1 LRRNSPLIPKGE
13 DDLRLT
19 RNTYQNGWIETRP
32 SKKQGLV
39 FVYRWRERK
48 PTGGYEKRTELIGPV
63 SVLKTET
70 NAWRRIEHRRLEIN
84 SEDSQRD
91 TVTMNDVISRYLEEE
106 LPELR
111 HSTADAYRSYLVNH
125 IKPRWGNHPVGKMK
139 PFGVELWL
147 KQLALA
153 PKTKGH
159 LQNLL
164 RVLFNCA
171 MRWELV
177 DIRENPM
184 KLVRVRGGSKRTKEP
199 KVLTIPQF
207 QQLVQALNNPYRT
220 MVILDLATGL
230 RCSELF
236 ALKWC
241 DVMWDDL
248 TLLVRRGIVDTVV
261 SDVKTEYSR
270 AGMPLDPA
278 LAEVL
283 LNWQRT
289 TEFNKPEDW
298 IFASPFKASTMPW
311 QPWRVQQRHIAPAA
325 VRCGIGHIG
334 WHTFRHTFRS
344 LLDETGAPLKVQQE
358 LMRHADIRTT
368 MNIYGKAMEK
378 SKREAHGKVV
388 RLVLAS
394 QVA

>member
-1 LRRNSPLIPKGE
+1 MRQ
-13 DDLRLT
+13 T

-48 PTGGYEKRTELIGPV
+48 PDGGYAKRTELIGPV

-70 NAWRRIEHRRLEIN
+70 NARRAVEHRRLEIN
-84 SEDSQRD
+84 SEDPKRE
-91 TVTMNDVISRYLEEE
+91 TVTMNAVISRYLEEE

-111 HSTADAYRSYLVNH
+111 HSTADAYRSYLTNH
-125 IKPRWGNHPVGKMK
+125 IKPRWGDQPVRKIK
-139 PFGVELWL
+139 PFGVEQWL
-147 KQLALA
+147 KELDLA

-159 LQNLL
+159 LQNLMRL
-164 RVLFNCA
+164 LVNCA

-177 DIRENPM
+177 GVGANPM

-199 KVLTIPQF
+199 RVLTIPQF
-207 QQLVQALNNPYRT
+207 QQLVKELNDPFRT
-220 MVILDLATGL
+220 MVLLDLATGL

-236 ALKWC
+236 ALKWR
-241 DVMWDDL
+241 DVIWDDL
-248 TLLVRRGIVDTVV
+248 TLLVRRAIVDTVE
-261 SDVKTEYSR
+261 SDVKTVYSR

-289 TEFNKPEDW
+289 SELNKPEDW
-298 IFASPFKASTMPW
+298 IFASPYKAGKKPRH
-311 QPWRVQQRHIAPAA
+311 PWRVQQQHISPAA

-368 MNIYGKAMEK
+368 MNIYGKAMET

-388 RLVLAS
+388 RLVLPS
-394 QVA
+394 NVA

>member
-1 LRRNSPLIPKGE
+1 MRQ
-13 DDLRLT
+13 T

-48 PTGGYEKRTELIGPV
+48 PAGGYAKRTELIGPV

-70 NAWRRIEHRRLEIN
+70 NARRAVEHRRLEIN
-84 SEDSQRD
+84 SEGPKREM
-91 TVTMNDVISRYLEEE
+91 VTMNAVISRYLEEE

-111 HSTADAYRSYLVNH
+111 HSTADAYRSYLTNH
-125 IKPRWGNHPVGKMK
+125 IKPRWGDQPVRKIK
-139 PFGVELWL
+139 PFGVEQWL
-147 KQLALA
+147 KELDLA

-159 LQNLL
+159 LQNLMRL
-164 RVLFNCA
+164 LVNCA

-177 DIRENPM
+177 GVAANPM

-199 KVLTIPQF
+199 RVLTIPQF
-207 QQLVQALNNPYRT
+207 QQLVKELNDPYRT
-220 MVILDLATGL
+220 MVLLDLATGL

-236 ALKWC
+236 ALKWR
-241 DVMWDDL
+241 DVIWDDL
-248 TLLVRRGIVDTVV
+248 TLLVRRAIVDTVE
-261 SDVKTEYSR
+261 SDVKTVYSR

-289 TEFNKPEDW
+289 SEFNRPEHW
-298 IFASPFKASTMPW
+298 IFASPYKAGKKPRH
-311 QPWRVQQRHIAPAA
+311 PWRVQQQHISPAA

-368 MNIYGKAMEK
+368 MNIYGKAMET

-388 RLVLAS
+388 RPS
-394 QVA
+394 

>member
-1 LRRNSPLIPKGE
+1 MRR
-13 DDLRLT
+13 T

-32 SKKQGLV
+32 SKEQELV

-48 PTGGYEKRTELIGPV
+48 PDGGFRKRTELIGPV

-70 NAWRRIEHRRLEIN
+70 NAWRAVEQRRLEIN
-84 SEDSQRD
+84 SEDSKAK
-91 TVTMNDVISRYLEEE
+91 TVTMNTVISRYLEEE

-111 HSTADAYRSYLVNH
+111 HSTADAYRSYLKNH
-125 IKPRWGNHPVGKMK
+125 IKPRWGNHPIGKLK
-139 PFGVELWL
+139 PLGVELWL
-147 KQLALA
+147 KQLTLA

-159 LQNLL
+159 LLNLL

-177 DIRENPM
+177 NIGANPM

-207 QQLVQALNNPYRT
+207 QRLVQELDNPYRT

-236 ALKWC
+236 ALKWG
-241 DVMWDDL
+241 DVIWDDL
-248 TLLVRRGIVDTVV
+248 TLLVRRGIVDTVT

-289 TEFNKPEDW
+289 TEFAKPDDW
-298 IFASPFKASTMPW
+298 IFASPFKAGRMPW
-311 QPWRVQQRHIAPAA
+311 QPWRVQQHHISPAA
-325 VRCGIGHIG
+325 VRCGIGRIG

>member
-1 LRRNSPLIPKGE
+1 M
-13 DDLRLT
+13 RLT

-32 SKKQGLV
+32 SKKEGLV

-48 PTGGYEKRTELIGPV
+48 PDGGHTKQSERIGPV

-70 NAWRRIEHRRLEIN
+70 NAWRAIDHRKLEIN
-84 SEDSQRD
+84 SEDPGGTPV
-91 TVTMNDVISRYLEEE
+91 TVNALVNRYLEE

-111 HSTADAYRSYLVNH
+111 HSTADAYRSYLNNH
-125 IKPRWGNHPVGKMK
+125 IRHRWGNCSIEKIK
-139 PFGVELWL
+139 PLAVELWL
-147 KQLALA
+147 RELHLA
-153 PKTKGH
+153 PKTKRH

-164 RVLFNCA
+164 RVLFTCA
-171 MRWELV
+171 MRWELIE
-177 DIRENPM
+177 IRENPM
-184 KLVRVRGGSKRTKEP
+184 MLVRVRGGSKREKEP
-199 KVLTIPQF
+199 RVLTIAQF
-207 QQLVQALNNPYRT
+207 QRLVQELDDPYRT

-241 DVMWDDL
+241 DVIWDDL

-261 SDVKTEYSR
+261 SGVKTKYSQ

-278 LAEVL
+278 LADVL

-289 TEFNKPEDW
+289 THFNKPEDW
-298 IFASPFKASTMPW
+298 LFASPFKAGTMPW
-311 QPWRVQQRHIAPAA
+311 QPWRVQQRHIGPAA

-368 MNIYGKAMEK
+368 MNIYGKAMDE
-378 SKREAHGKVV
+378 SKREAHHKVV
-388 RLVLAS
+388 RLVLP
-394 QVA
+394 

>member
-1 LRRNSPLIPKGE
+1 
-13 DDLRLT
+13 
-19 RNTYQNGWIETRP
+19 
-32 SKKQGLV
+32 
-39 FVYRWRERK
+39 
-48 PTGGYEKRTELIGPV
+48 
-63 SVLKTET
+63 
-70 NAWRRIEHRRLEIN
+70 
-84 SEDSQRD
+84 
-91 TVTMNDVISRYLEEE
+91 
-106 LPELR
+106 
-111 HSTADAYRSYLVNH
+111 
-125 IKPRWGNHPVGKMK
+125 MK

-147 KQLALA
+147 RQLDLA

-177 DIRENPM
+177 DIGENPM

-199 KVLTIPQF
+199 KVLTIAQF
-207 QQLVQALNNPYRT
+207 QQLVQELNDPYRT

-241 DVMWDDL
+241 DVIWDDL
-248 TLLVRRGIVDTVV
+248 TLLARRGIVDTVV

-278 LAEVL
+278 LADVL
-283 LNWQRT
+283 LHWQRT
-289 TEFNKPEDW
+289 TEFNMPDDW
-298 IFASPFKASTMPW
+298 IFASPFKGGTMPW
-311 QPWRVQQRHIAPAA
+311 QPWKVQQRHIGPAA
-325 VRCGIGHIG
+325 VSCGIGRIG

-368 MNIYGKAMEK
+368 MNIYGKTMEK

-388 RLVLAS
+388 RLVLPS
-394 QVA
+394 RVA

>member
-1 LRRNSPLIPKGE
+1 MLRQ
-13 DDLRLT
+13 T
-19 RNTYQNGWIETRP
+19 RNTYQDGWIETRP
-32 SKKQGLV
+32 SKEHGLV

-48 PTGGYEKRTELIGPV
+48 PNGGYTKQSELIGPV

-70 NAWRRIEHRRLEIN
+70 NAWRAIEHRRLEIN
-84 SEDSQRD
+84 SEDSEGT
-91 TVTMNDVISRYLEEE
+91 TVTVNALVNRYLEEE

-111 HSTADAYRSYLVNH
+111 HSTADAYRSYLNNH
-125 IKPRWGNHPVGKMK
+125 IKQRWGNCPIEKIK
-139 PFGVELWL
+139 PLAVELWL
-147 KQLALA
+147 KELHLA
-153 PKTKGH
+153 PKTRRH

-164 RVLFNCA
+164 RVLFTCA
-171 MRWELV
+171 MRWEL
-177 DIRENPM
+177 IEIGENPM
-184 KLVRVRGGSKRTKEP
+184 MLVRVRGGSKREKEP
-199 KVLTIPQF
+199 IVLTIAQF
-207 QQLVQALNNPYRT
+207 QRLVQELDDPYRT

-241 DVMWDDL
+241 DVIWDDL

-261 SDVKTEYSR
+261 SGVKTKYSE

-278 LAEVL
+278 LADVL
-283 LNWQRT
+283 LHWQRT
-289 TEFNKPEDW
+289 TQFNKPEDW
-298 IFASPFKASTMPW
+298 VFASPFKAGTMPW
-311 QPWRVQQRHIAPAA
+311 QPWRVQQRHIGPAA

-368 MNIYGKAMEK
+368 MNIYGKAMEE
-378 SKREAHGKVV
+378 SKREAHHKVV
-388 RLVLAS
+388 RLVLP
-394 QVA
+394 

>member
-1 LRRNSPLIPKGE
+1 M
-13 DDLRLT
+13 
-19 RNTYQNGWIETRP
+19 
-32 SKKQGLV
+32 
-39 FVYRWRERK
+39 YRWRERM
-48 PTGGYEKRTELIGPV
+48 PGGDYAKRTEYIGPV

-70 NAWRRIEHRRLEIN
+70 NARRAVEHRRLEIN
-84 SEDSQRD
+84 SEDPKRE
-91 TVTMNDVISRYLEEE
+91 TVTMNAVIRRYLEEE

-111 HSTADAYRSYLVNH
+111 HSTADAYRSYLTNH
-125 IKPRWGNHPVGKMK
+125 IKPRWGDQPVRKIK
-139 PFGVELWL
+139 PFGVEQWL
-147 KQLALA
+147 RQLDLA

-159 LQNLL
+159 LQNLMRL
-164 RVLFNCA
+164 LVNCA

-177 DIRENPM
+177 GVAANPM

-199 KVLTIPQF
+199 RILTIPQF
-207 QQLVQALNNPYRT
+207 QQLVKELNDPFRT
-220 MVILDLATGL
+220 MVLLDLATGL

-241 DVMWDDL
+241 DVIWDDL
-248 TLLVRRGIVDTVV
+248 TLLVRRAIVDTVE
-261 SDVKTEYSR
+261 SDVKTVYSR

-289 TEFNKPEDW
+289 SELNKPEDW
-298 IFASPFKASTMPW
+298 IFASPYKAGKKPRH
-311 QPWRVQQRHIAPAA
+311 PWRVQQQHISPAA

-368 MNIYGKAMEK
+368 MNIYGKAMET

-388 RLVLAS
+388 RLVLPS
-394 QVA
+394 NVA

>member
-1 LRRNSPLIPKGE
+1 MSKGH
-13 DDLRLT
+13 
-19 RNTYQNGWIETRP
+19 
-32 SKKQGLV
+32 GLV
-39 FVYRWRERK
+39 FVYRFRERI
-48 PTGGYEKRTELIGPV
+48 TGGGYRKITEFIGPV
-63 SVLKTET
+63 SVLKTKT
-70 NAWRRIEHRRLEIN
+70 NAWRKVERRKLEIN
-84 SEDSQRD
+84 SEDSKGE
-91 TVTMNDVISRYLEEE
+91 TVTVNTLISRYLKEE

-111 HSTADAYRSYLVNH
+111 HSTSDAYRSYLSNH
-125 IKPRWGNHPVGKMK
+125 IEPRWGNYPVSKLK
-139 PFGVELWL
+139 PLGVELWL
-147 KQLALA
+147 KQLQLA

-159 LQNLL
+159 LLNLL
-164 RVLFNCA
+164 RVLLNCA

-177 DIRENPM
+177 DIGANPM
-184 KLVRVRGGSKRTKEP
+184 KLVRVRGASKRTKEP

-207 QQLVQALNNPYRT
+207 QKLVQELDGPYRT

-241 DVMWDDL
+241 DVIWDDL
-248 TLLVRRGIVDTVV
+248 KLLVRRGIVDTVI
-261 SDVKTEYSR
+261 SDVKTESSR
-270 AGMPLDPA
+270 AGIPLDPA

-289 TEFNKPEDW
+289 TEFAKPQDW
-298 IFASPFKASTMPW
+298 IFASPYKAGSMPW
-311 QPWRVQQRHIAPAA
+311 QPWRVQQRHIVPAA
-325 VRCGIGHIG
+325 IRCGIGRIG

-394 QVA
+394 EVA

>member
-1 LRRNSPLIPKGE
+1 M
-13 DDLRLT
+13 LRLT
-19 RNTYQNGWIETRP
+19 RNTYQHGWIETRP

-48 PTGGYEKRTELIGPV
+48 PDGGYAKRTELIGPV

-70 NAWRRIEHRRLEIN
+70 NARRAVEHRRLEIN
-84 SEDSQRD
+84 SEDPKRE
-91 TVTMNDVISRYLEEE
+91 TVTMNAVISRYLEEE

-111 HSTADAYRSYLVNH
+111 HSTADAYRSYLTNH
-125 IKPRWGNHPVGKMK
+125 IKPRWGDQPVRKIK
-139 PFGVELWL
+139 PFGVEQWL
-147 KQLALA
+147 RQLDLA

-159 LQNLL
+159 LQNLMRL
-164 RVLFNCA
+164 LVNCA

-177 DIRENPM
+177 DVGANPM

-199 KVLTIPQF
+199 RILTIPQF
-207 QQLVQALNNPYRT
+207 QQLVKELNDPYRT
-220 MVILDLATGL
+220 MVLLDLATGL

-241 DVMWDDL
+241 DVISDDL
-248 TLLVRRGIVDTVV
+248 TLLVRRAIVDTVE
-261 SDVKTEYSR
+261 SDVKTVYSR

-289 TEFNKPEDW
+289 SEFNRPEHW
-298 IFASPFKASTMPW
+298 IFASPYKAGKKPRH
-311 QPWRVQQRHIAPAA
+311 PWRVQQQHISPAA

-368 MNIYGKAMEK
+368 MNIYGKAMET

-388 RLVLAS
+388 RLVLPS
-394 QVA
+394 NVA

>member
-1 LRRNSPLIPKGE
+1 MRR
-13 DDLRLT
+13 T
-19 RNTYQNGWIETRP
+19 RNTYQNGWVEIRP
-32 SKKQGLV
+32 SKKHRLV

-48 PTGGYEKRTELIGPV
+48 PCGGYAKRTELIGPV
-63 SVLKTET
+63 SVLRTET
-70 NAWRRIEHRRLEIN
+70 NAWRAVEHRKLEIN
-84 SEDSQRD
+84 SEDSKGEA
-91 TVTMNDVISRYLEEE
+91 VTMNAVINRYLEEE

-111 HSTADAYRSYLVNH
+111 HSTADAYRSYLTNH
-125 IKPRWGNHPVGKMK
+125 IKPRWGTHPISKMK
-139 PFGVELWL
+139 PLGVELWL
-147 KQLALA
+147 KHIALA

-159 LQNLL
+159 LLNLL

-171 MRWELV
+171 MRWEFV
-177 DIRENPM
+177 DLGANPM

-199 KVLTIPQF
+199 KVLNIPQF
-207 QQLVQALNNPYRT
+207 QKLVQELHDPYRT

-241 DVMWDDL
+241 DVIWDDL

-261 SDVKTEYSR
+261 SDVKTESSR
-270 AGMPLDPA
+270 AVIPLDPA

-283 LNWQRT
+283 LNWQRS
-289 TEFNKPEDW
+289 TEFAKPEDW
-298 IFASPFKASTMPW
+298 IFASPFKAGTMPW
-311 QPWRVQQRHIAPAA
+311 QPWRIQQRHIAPAA
-325 VRCGIGHIG
+325 LRCGIGQIG

-368 MNIYGKAMEK
+368 MNIYGRAMEK